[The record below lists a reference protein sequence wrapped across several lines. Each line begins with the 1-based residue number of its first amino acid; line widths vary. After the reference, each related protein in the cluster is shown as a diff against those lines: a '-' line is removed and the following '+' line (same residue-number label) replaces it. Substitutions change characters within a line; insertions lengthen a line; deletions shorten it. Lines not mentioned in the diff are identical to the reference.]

1 MRSKFNIH
9 SLFSILIA
17 AVWLINGLFC
27 KVLNFVPRHQQ
38 IVAEILGTQHARLF
52 TIVIGMAE
60 IMMAVWIVSGIR
72 SRFCAVIQI
81 AIVAI
86 MNSIEFIMV
95 PHLLLFG
102 KINAIVALFFMLV
115 VYCNEFGLNKQQI
128 QTV

>member
-1 MRSKFNIH
+1 MTSKFNIH

-72 SRFCAVIQI
+72 SRYCAVIQI

-86 MNSIEFIMV
+86 MNSIEIIMV

-102 KINAIVALFFMLV
+102 RINTIVALFFMLI
-115 VYCNEFGLNKQQI
+115 VYCNEFVLNKQQI